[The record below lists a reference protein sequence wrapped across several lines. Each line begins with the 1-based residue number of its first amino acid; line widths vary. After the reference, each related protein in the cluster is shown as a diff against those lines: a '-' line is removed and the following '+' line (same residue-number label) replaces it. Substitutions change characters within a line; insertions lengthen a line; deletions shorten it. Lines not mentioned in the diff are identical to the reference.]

1 MKNLSNTGSKAAALQ
16 TSEAEAER
24 QNNHWISSLVMSV
37 ACALFVLIAYEWSL
51 RAAGIEP
58 NFRDSQARWS
68 TVRETAGSD
77 LDRDAIA
84 ILGASRIRA
93 AISLSE
99 LEQRYPDQ
107 PIYPLGYI
115 GRAPCAALQDLAEN
129 TEFRGTVIVSLS
141 SNWVDCQPGP
151 NQMHDVVARYHSQ
164 WNWARKIDAWASN
177 LVTQSLVATDPDHSF
192 RSLFK
197 NVIEPA
203 TPVLRAKY
211 EITRRNRQLEMDF
224 ARFSEADLAQMQEHS
239 VWAFRGRVAADAS
252 LRRERW
258 LAGLDAFNQAIET
271 ITARD
276 GQVILV
282 KLPTSGPLVQVEE
295 ESFPRAQFWD
305 EMARRLPATAV
316 LHSQDYPSVSG
327 FATPDGNHLDF
338 RDAAAFTTALFNAL
352 ESEGVTLSRR

>member
-1 MKNLSNTGSKAAALQ
+1 MKNLSNTASNAAALAP
-16 TSEAEAER
+16 SETETER
-24 QNNHWISSLVMSV
+24 ENNHWISSLVISV
-37 ACALFVLIAYEWSL
+37 ACALIILIAYEWSL
-51 RAAGIEP
+51 RAAGVEP

-68 TVRETAGSD
+68 SVREVAGTD
-77 LDRDAIA
+77 RDRDAIA

-93 AISLSE
+93 AISLNE
-99 LEQRYPDQ
+99 LERRYPDQ
-107 PIYPLGYI
+107 AIYPLGYI

-141 SNWVDCQPGP
+141 SNWVDCQAGP
-151 NQMHDVVARYHSQ
+151 NQMHDVVARYHGQ

-192 RSLFK
+192 RSMFK
-197 NVIEPA
+197 NAIEPA

-211 EITRRNRQLEMDF
+211 EITRQNRQLEMDF
-224 ARFSEADLAQMQEHS
+224 SRFSQADLAQMQEHS
-239 VWAFRGRVAADAS
+239 VWAFRGRVATDAG

-258 LAGLDAFNQAIET
+258 SAGLDAFNAAIET

-282 KLPTSGPLVQVEE
+282 KLPTSGPLVLVEE
-295 ESFPRAQFWD
+295 EAFPRAQFWD
-305 EMARRLPATAV
+305 EMARRIPATAV
-316 LHSQDYPSVSG
+316 LHYQDYPAISS

-338 RDAAAFTTALFNAL
+338 RDAAAFTTALFDAL
-352 ESEGVTLSRR
+352 EHQGVTLSR